1 MGLLTTW
8 LEHLKEHR
16 LESCES
22 SQCKD
27 NHIKGWPHPW
37 TSELHDE
44 EAVGEFVSECCK
56 IKCMDSL
63 EKESSDT

>member
-44 EAVGEFVSECCK
+44 QAVGESHRR
-56 IKCMDSL
+56 
-63 EKESSDT
+63 